1 MLSNSF
7 YFISFIVCWDKELYI
22 IFHIYQRFFRTY
34 VYTLFLHTYTDSQS
48 GYVPYYGSTE
58 DSVYSDNEDSY
69 PTAYNGNND
78 NIYGT
83 YGTYDTNDNDYDLM
97 FPDKDSATDSPP
109 SKGNTFMPIIPSG
122 DDDEGD
128 NEVRFNEKVVHY
140 LGIITI
146 SKNIL
151 STLSN
156 DFLSETTFN
165 YSYIFCSGIRLKTLL
180 EKRIRKGKLD
190 LLIV

>member
-1 MLSNSF
+1 M
-7 YFISFIVCWDKELYI
+7 
-22 IFHIYQRFFRTY
+22 QFF
-34 VYTLFLHTYTDSQS
+34 LWPYTDSQS

-58 DSVYSDNEDSY
+58 DSVYSDNEYSY
-69 PTAYNGNND
+69 PTAHNGNND

-83 YGTYDTNDNDYDLM
+83 YGTYDTDDNDYDLM

-146 SKNIL
+146 SKNKWFVY
-151 STLSN
+151 SSN
-156 DFLSETTFN
+156 NKLFIYFL
-165 YSYIFCSGIRLKTLL
+165 
-180 EKRIRKGKLD
+180 
-190 LLIV
+190 

>member
-1 MLSNSF
+1 M
-7 YFISFIVCWDKELYI
+7 
-22 IFHIYQRFFRTY
+22 
-34 VYTLFLHTYTDSQS
+34 
-48 GYVPYYGSTE
+48 PYYGSTE

-151 STLSN
+151 AMISLVKQPSIIH
-156 DFLSETTFN
+156 
-165 YSYIFCSGIRLKTLL
+165 IFFVVEYG
-180 EKRIRKGKLD
+180 
-190 LLIV
+190 